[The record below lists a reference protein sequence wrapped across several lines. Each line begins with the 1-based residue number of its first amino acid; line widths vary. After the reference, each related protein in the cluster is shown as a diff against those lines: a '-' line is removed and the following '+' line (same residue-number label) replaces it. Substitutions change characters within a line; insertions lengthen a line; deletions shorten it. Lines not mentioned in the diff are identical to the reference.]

1 LIMLYSKS
9 ARKRPLQ
16 LALSAVAIAG
26 SVVGAWFV
34 IESSKITEVYLVT
47 NSDMASGRA
56 LVELDLQT
64 ADLALFSIGSSYL
77 QPGEIPEGAYLTR
90 SISAGEAIPRNSVT
104 TQQLD
109 DWSNIV
115 LTPSVELSGAIAA
128 GSKVSVW
135 SSPALD
141 YQSFGEPTIA
151 ALDVEVVA
159 IREPEGSFAQAGK
172 SVELRV
178 PIASIQS
185 LLRAMANG
193 DAIALMASSSTLGN

>member
-1 LIMLYSKS
+1 MFANKS
-9 ARKRPLQ
+9 LRKRPLQ
-16 LALSAVAIAG
+16 LAVSVVAIAG
-26 SVVGAWFV
+26 SVIGAWFV

-47 NSDMASGRA
+47 NKDLASGSA
-56 LVELDLQT
+56 LVELELAT
-64 ADLALFSIGSSYL
+64 ADLALFAIGSAYL
-77 QPGEIPEGAYLTR
+77 RPGEIPQGSYLTR
-90 SISAGEAIPRNSVT
+90 SISAGEAIPRSSVT

-115 LTPSVELSGAIAA
+115 LTPSVELSSAITP

-135 SSPALD
+135 ASPALD

-172 SVELRV
+172 SVEIRV
-178 PIASIQS
+178 PVTSIRS
-185 LLRAMANG
+185 LLRAIANG
-193 DAIALMASSSTLGN
+193 DAIALMASNPPIGN

>member
-1 LIMLYSKS
+1 MFYNKS

-47 NSDMASGRA
+47 NSDMASGSA

>member
-1 LIMLYSKS
+1 MFYNKS

-47 NSDMASGRA
+47 QRDMASGSA

-193 DAIALMASSSTLGN
+193 DAIALMASSATLGN

>member
-1 LIMLYSKS
+1 MFQGKS
-9 ARKRPLQ
+9 VRKRPLQ
-16 LALSAVAIAG
+16 LVLSVVAIAG

-47 NSDMASGRA
+47 TSDLASGSA
-56 LVELDLQT
+56 LLESELAT
-64 ADLALFSIGSSYL
+64 SDLALFQIGDSYL
-77 QPGEIPEGAYLTR
+77 QPGELPEGSYLVR
-90 SISAGEAIPRNSVT
+90 SVSAGEAIPRSSVT
-104 TQQLD
+104 TQLLD
-109 DWSNIV
+109 DFSNIV
-115 LTPSVELSGAIAA
+115 LTPSVELSGALAP
-128 GSKVSVW
+128 GSRVSVW
-135 SSPALD
+135 ASPALD
-141 YQSFGEPTIA
+141 YQSFGEPSIA

-178 PIASIQS
+178 PMASIQS